1 MSTEYTRYQ
10 QYLDKL
16 QRPHIAATKIEWL
29 NDDGSVAFDITEDA
43 IQSGTLNVQYQSGIR
58 ATADILL
65 DNWAQ
70 TYDINAD
77 KIWFGQQIKIYKGLY
92 LDDGSPYYIPKG
104 VFYVSNPDQVYS
116 PSQRT
121 THLSLVDKWGYL
133 DGTLFG
139 HLDGIYQLNIGD
151 DLLVALREILRKDRG
166 NGIPY
171 DSMAPMLSSYY
182 IGRKDTVQRTKAV
195 TNIDSQGNQY
205 TTTIVE
211 TEQVPVI
218 ECPYTARIEA
228 SGTVADVILEI
239 AKMLVANVGYNVD
252 GRLCIEPNNTD
263 ANNYDRPVLWNYRTT
278 ENALLN
284 ISYQF
289 PLSDVYNAITVTGA
303 TLNGVQ
309 VKGYA
314 ENTDARSGTSVRRIG
329 AKHYS
334 ESQTSYYSD
343 SQCQEMAQYLLEQKS
358 TLLATTT
365 IDSIPIYHMRENT
378 LVTLERP
385 EVSTAI
391 DTYLVTGYS
400 MPIGQTGSM
409 SISAVQVY
417 GGGK

>member
-1 MSTEYTRYQ
+1 MEIGAVIVAAGMSSRMGDFKAMLSIGE
-10 QYLDKL
+10 
-16 QRPHIAATKIEWL
+16 I
-29 NDDGSVAFDITEDA
+29 SVAQRVVA
-43 IQSGTLNVQYQSGIR
+43 TLRQAGAERVVVVTGY
-58 ATADILL
+58 
-65 DNWAQ
+65 
-70 TYDINAD
+70 NAD
-77 KIWFGQQIKIYKGLY
+77 ELERHLARSGA
-92 LDDGSPYYIPKG
+92 
-104 VFYVSNPDQVYS
+104 VFVRN
-116 PSQRT
+116 
-121 THLSLVDKWGYL
+121 
-133 DGTLFG
+133 
-139 HLDGIYQLNIGD
+139 
-151 DLLVALREILRKDRG
+151 E
-166 NGIPY
+166 
-171 DSMAPMLSSYY
+171 
-182 IGRKDTVQRTKAV
+182 
-195 TNIDSQGNQY
+195 
-205 TTTIVE
+205 
-211 TEQVPVI
+211 
-218 ECPYTARIEA
+218 
-228 SGTVADVILEI
+228 
-239 AKMLVANVGYNVD
+239 
-252 GRLCIEPNNTD
+252 
-263 ANNYDRPVLWNYRTT
+263 NYRTT

-314 ENTDARSGTSVRRIG
+314 ENTDARSGTSINRIG

-358 TLLATTT
+358 TLLTTTT

>member
-1 MSTEYTRYQ
+1 MNSEYTRYQ

-151 DLLVALREILRKDRG
+151 DLFVALREILQKDRG

-218 ECPYTARIEA
+218 ECPYTAHRGQRH
-228 SGTVADVILEI
+228 SGRRHSGDCQDA
-239 AKMLVANVGYNVD
+239 
-252 GRLCIEPNNTD
+252 GRKCRLQ
-263 ANNYDRPVLWNYRTT
+263 RGRT
-278 ENALLN
+278 AL
-284 ISYQF
+284 
-289 PLSDVYNAITVTGA
+289 
-303 TLNGVQ
+303 
-309 VKGYA
+309 
-314 ENTDARSGTSVRRIG
+314 
-329 AKHYS
+329 H
-334 ESQTSYYSD
+334 
-343 SQCQEMAQYLLEQKS
+343 
-358 TLLATTT
+358 
-365 IDSIPIYHMRENT
+365 
-378 LVTLERP
+378 
-385 EVSTAI
+385 
-391 DTYLVTGYS
+391 
-400 MPIGQTGSM
+400 
-409 SISAVQVY
+409 
-417 GGGK
+417 